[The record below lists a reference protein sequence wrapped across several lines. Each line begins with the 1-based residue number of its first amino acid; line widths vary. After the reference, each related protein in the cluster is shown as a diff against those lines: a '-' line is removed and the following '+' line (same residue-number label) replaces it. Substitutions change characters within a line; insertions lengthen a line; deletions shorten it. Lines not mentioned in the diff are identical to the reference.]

1 MNYDVT
7 NNEQQSR
14 YETSVEG
21 KTAFAAYIREGD
33 TITFTHTEVPPDLEG
48 RGIAAALVKHALE
61 EARAKKLGVVP
72 ACAYVAAYVRKHS
85 EYQDLVRG

>member
-14 YETSVEG
+14 YETTVDG
-21 KTAFAAYIREGD
+21 QVAFAAYHVEGD
-33 TITFTHTEVPPDLEG
+33 TITFTHTEVPRELEG

-61 EARAKKLGVVP
+61 EARAKNRGVVP
-72 ACAYVAAYVRKHS
+72 ACAYVAAYVRKHG
-85 EYQDLVRG
+85 EYGDLVKG